1 MEESELRD
9 AQKEEEMRKK
19 AVLRLQKGRK
29 TRSDREMSEEKDAA
43 ILQDEIERRLFA
55 HKENRAKERVERLE
69 DEKRV
74 RASATAEAASLARH
88 AQLTHVSVEQGTDS
102 ENVHGVVVA
111 EGKDVRGALLV
122 GDVET
127 APQRDS
133 SGSGSDSS
141 TSKTSSDSSDPDS
154 TNSSS
159 EALSA
164 DSEEGL
170 VLTWDVNMNTM
181 STAPESASELVELDS
196 DLREKFR
203 KEILHEKLIS
213 ELQAG
218 THK

>member
-29 TRSDREMSEEKDAA
+29 TRSDREMSEEKDAV
-43 ILQDEIERRLFA
+43 ILQEEIERRLFA

-88 AQLTHVSVEQGTDS
+88 AQLTQ
-102 ENVHGVVVA
+102 
-111 EGKDVRGALLV
+111 
-122 GDVET
+122 ET
-127 APQRDS
+127 TPQRDS
-133 SGSGSDSS
+133 SGSDSS
-141 TSKTSSDSSDPDS
+141 TSKTSNDSSDPDS